1 MFSCERGVALP
12 GRRLP
17 GRTTP
22 RLSLPDALP
31 LGGRASWAQPRGARQ
46 WYPTP
51 FGGLDSVFRGCTID
65 KVRKKIPMNN
75 VCHLRLRIVFLALFV
90 VGMAFVAP
98 IAHAQTFTFAQFFEV
113 DAGQHF
119 QFTNNTPVNA
129 TFNSTNPD
137 LPNIGNV

>member
-1 MFSCERGVALP
+1 
-12 GRRLP
+12 
-17 GRTTP
+17 
-22 RLSLPDALP
+22 
-31 LGGRASWAQPRGARQ
+31 
-46 WYPTP
+46 
-51 FGGLDSVFRGCTID
+51 
-65 KVRKKIPMNN
+65 MNN
-75 VCHLRLRIVFLALFV
+75 VCHLRSRIVFLALFV

-137 LPNIGNV
+137 LPNIGIPVFFLYSNLVTPPDLTGLQTAHLTMS